1 MKNNIKN
8 LTSGNEKLGKFA
20 VIQVSISQN
29 IDNEVLNIDNI
40 FCDKKHIFDDEKL
53 ADQFCDH
60 ANKTEKL
67 SYQWIVQEIII
78 DRKR

>member
-8 LTSGNEKLGKFA
+8 LTSGNEKLVKFA

>member
-8 LTSGNEKLGKFA
+8 LTSSNEKLVKYA
-20 VIQVSISQN
+20 VVQVSIR
-29 IDNEVLNIDNI
+29 DNDDILDIDNI